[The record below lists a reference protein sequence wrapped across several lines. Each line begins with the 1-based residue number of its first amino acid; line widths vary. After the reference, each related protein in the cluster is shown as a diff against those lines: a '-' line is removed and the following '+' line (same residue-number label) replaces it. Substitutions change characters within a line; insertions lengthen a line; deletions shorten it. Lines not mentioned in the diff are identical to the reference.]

1 MEMNI
6 FAEKVST
13 VVGKVLGSD
22 YRVEIKEVRKNNGV
36 VRTGLAARAKDS
48 DIVPA
53 VYLEDFLAAY
63 EQGMPFGEVVSSI
76 VCACYRGMMK
86 EKTDMEFFRHFE
98 SVRDRICCRLV
109 GREGNGSLLE
119 EIPHVEFLDLAV
131 CFYYAWSDEVLGRG
145 NILIYNSHME
155 MWGTS
160 TEELYRLAE
169 VNTPR
174 LFPWVFGTVPEILC
188 AVEGEDGG
196 CGELGDLSPEGI
208 PDIPMWILTNSTRR
222 YGAACVLYPGI
233 LEEMAERMGGDF
245 YVFPSSLHEVIL
257 MPCDGMVTVT
267 EEYMKTMISDI
278 NNTQVEP
285 EEVLS
290 NSLYL
295 YDCRSRKMEMR

>member
-6 FAEKVST
+6 FAEKIST
-13 VVGKVLGSD
+13 VVGKILGSD

-76 VCACYRGMMK
+76 VCACYRGMVK
-86 EKTDMEFFRHFE
+86 EKTDLEFFRHFE
-98 SVRDRICCRLV
+98 SVRDRICYRLV

-155 MWGTS
+155 MWGTG
-160 TEELYRLAE
+160 TEELYKLAE

-174 LFPWVFGTVPEILC
+174 LFPWVFSTLPEILC
-188 AVEGEDGG
+188 TGEEED
-196 CGELGDLSPEGI
+196 CCKELENLSQEDI
-208 PDIPMWILTNSTRR
+208 PDIPIRVLTNSTRR
-222 YGAACVLYPGI
+222 HGAACVLYPGI
-233 LEEMAERMGGDF
+233 LEEIAERMGGDF

-257 MPCDGMVTVT
+257 MPCDGMVT